1 MSRTGAIVCRM
12 AKKVLELDTP
22 FRTGERVVATRPLR
36 GAPIGTIGKVRLVN
50 GLSDYNGGKT
60 WLRYWVRFEDGKLL
74 GQIDHNDLVR
84 PIHVH
89 AWQERENQRLEEAN
103 RPPVE
108 EAPASESSDGGSGEG
123 GIASLI
129 PAALLERSRAAK
141 ARLLGG

>member
-1 MSRTGAIVCRM
+1 MSCTVAIVCRM

-22 FRTGERVVATRPLR
+22 FRTGERVVAARPLR

-50 GLSDYNGGKT
+50 GLSDYNGGKP
-60 WLRYWVRFEDGKLL
+60 WIRYWVRFEDGKLL

-89 AWQERENQRLEEAN
+89 AWQERETRRVEEAN

-108 EAPASESSDGGSGEG
+108 EAPAAESSGDTGDG

-129 PAALLERSRAAK
+129 PAALLERSKAAK